1 MFRTAAPPARTATAA
16 HPDAR
21 PHAAAVAGAGA
32 VPRLLRAAWH
42 LPTGRAA
49 DYRPRPEVAD
59 FHRWTAEAY
68 GTRVDGERFAAAP
81 KRAMPDLVAAAVDAL
96 GPLAA
101 RDAPQIAVLAYVTP
115 DFEHTRFAA
124 SLLHARLPGDPLTFA
139 VSDQGVLSPFTA
151 LRVAVEYARRCGWTR
166 LLLVVADQSSQPFPH
181 PESGQLAVDRDAAVA
196 LLLGWEGGDAPV
208 AGLGQGRPEQAL
220 PALRTD
226 LAGASL
232 LAAGV
237 GLADGP
243 ELPLPGPRRRNA
255 PAGQPCTGVWSALR
269 GAPAGR
275 AVLADYDREL
285 DRLAHCTLDLP
296 GPEEAPDD
304 HDG

>member
-16 HPDAR
+16 
-21 PHAAAVAGAGA
+21 HAAAVAGAGA

-49 DYRPRPEVAD
+49 DHRPRPEVED
-59 FHRWTAEAY
+59 FHRWTAQAY

-81 KRAMPDLVAAAVDAL
+81 MRAMPDLVADAVDAL
-96 GPLAA
+96 GPLAPQ
-101 RDAPQIAVLAYVTP
+101 DAPQIAVLAYVTP
-115 DFEHTRFAA
+115 DFEHTRFSA

-151 LRVAVEYARRCGWTR
+151 LRVALEYARRCGWTR

-181 PESGQLAVDRDAAVA
+181 PESGQLAVDRDAAAA
-196 LLLGWEGGDAPV
+196 LLFAWEGGAAPV
-208 AGLGQGRPEQAL
+208 AGLGQGQPEQAL
-220 PALRTD
+220 PALRAD
-226 LAGASL
+226 LAGADL
-232 LAAGV
+232 LAAGL

-243 ELPLPGPRRRNA
+243 PLPPPGPRRRDA

-275 AVLADYDREL
+275 AVVADYDHEL

-296 GPEEAPDD
+296 EPEEGSDD
-304 HDG
+304 HHG